1 MHSAAW
7 LYVLTMF
14 RTIKGWE
21 DLFFFFLSEES
32 IDLFGLGVQVDV
44 IETRPSGEA
53 RDGGHLGSTKRE
65 RMEL

>member
-1 MHSAAW
+1 MA
-7 LYVLTMF
+7 LCLNYVSYHQ
-14 RTIKGWE
+14 RVRGPV
-21 DLFFFFLSEES
+21 FFLSEES
-32 IDLFGLGVQVDV
+32 IDLFSLGVQVDV

>member
-1 MHSAAW
+1 MA
-7 LYVLTMF
+7 LCLNYVSYHQ
-14 RTIKGWE
+14 RVRGPV
-21 DLFFFFLSEES
+21 FFFLSEES